1 MAAAFINNSV
11 MVGQISKQSRGEFE
25 GDDCRDCCVST
36 YKDGEGKSKAQP
48 LCCCG
53 HATAASRTRCLA
65 KTFGIALVLQAG
77 AWAYYASV
85 QRGVL
90 QAGSD
95 GGAFF
100 FGIGTVVVCGVIEV
114 LVLVACVAEPV
125 CCPVVPEPEPPLAPV
140 ALPN

>member
-1 MAAAFINNSV
+1 
-11 MVGQISKQSRGEFE
+11 MVVQISKQSRGEFE

-36 YKDGEGKSKAQP
+36 YKDGAGKSQAQP

-65 KTFGIALVLQAG
+65 KTFGISLALQG
-77 AWAYYASV
+77 CAWAYYASAV
-85 QRGVL
+85 SGIV
-90 QAGSD
+90 
-95 GGAFF
+95 GGDPFLVFF
-100 FGIGTVVVCGVIEV
+100 TAWGPLVVCGVIEV

-125 CCPVVPEPEPPLAPV
+125 CCPVVPAEPEPPLAPV

>member
-1 MAAAFINNSV
+1 
-11 MVGQISKQSRGEFE
+11 MVVQISKQSRGEFE
-25 GDDCRDCCVST
+25 IEKDCCVFT
-36 YKDGEGKSKAQP
+36 YKDGEGKEKAQP
-48 LCCCG
+48 FCCCG

-77 AWAYYASV
+77 AWAYYASAV
-85 QRGVL
+85 SGIV
-90 QAGSD
+90 GSD

>member
-1 MAAAFINNSV
+1 
-11 MVGQISKQSRGEFE
+11 MVVQISKQSRGEFE
-25 GDDCRDCCVST
+25 IEKDCCVFT
-36 YKDGEGKSKAQP
+36 CKDGEGKEKAQP
-48 LCCCG
+48 FCCCG
-53 HATAASRTRCLA
+53 HATAASRRRCLA
-65 KTFGIALVLQAG
+65 TTFAITLVLQAG

-125 CCPVVPEPEPPLAPV
+125 CCPVVPAEPEPPLAPV